1 MVFLEMQYFLIKFI
15 FLVFFFLSLFMS
27 SHEIFA

>member
-1 MVFLEMQYFLIKFI
+1 MVSLEMQYFLIFIKFI
-15 FLVFFFLSLFMS
+15 FLVFLSLFMS